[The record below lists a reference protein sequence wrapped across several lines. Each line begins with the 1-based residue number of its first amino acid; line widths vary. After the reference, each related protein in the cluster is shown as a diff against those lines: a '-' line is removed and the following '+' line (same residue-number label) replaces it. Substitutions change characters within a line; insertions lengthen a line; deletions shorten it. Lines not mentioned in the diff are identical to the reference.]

1 VTDVDAL
8 SGRERGWALT
18 LYVSGASPRSAEAI
32 NTTRLVCDTD
42 LGGQV
47 DLEIVDVARDPLLA
61 HGDDIMAVP
70 TLVRRLPLP
79 RRKLTG
85 DLADADRVRAGLE
98 IRRAVAPVGPAP
110 AITPP
115 ADRDRS
121 G

>member
-1 VTDVDAL
+1 MTDVDPLA
-8 SGRERGWALT
+8 GRGRSWALT

-47 DLEIVDVARDPLLA
+47 DLEIIDVARYPALA
-61 HGDDIMAVP
+61 QADDIMAVP

-85 DLADADRVRAGLE
+85 DLADVGRVRAGLE
-98 IRRAVAPVGPAP
+98 IQRVTSVGPAP
-110 AITPP
+110 AITLP
-115 ADRDRS
+115 ADRDRRE
-121 G
+121 